1 MPQPSNAMLNRLRAM
16 ADRADKGED
25 ANPQDYSGGNFDDAW
40 SGGEQDGE
48 THLAREILEDL
59 ARGE

>member
-1 MPQPSNAMLNRLRAM
+1 MLNRLRAM
-16 ADRADKGED
+16 ADRVTLADRADKGED